1 MEKEFVSSG
10 SLTDFIHSQ
19 IDQFG
24 KRKRKI
30 ERERRSRREN
40 IKEKEENTKVVDA
53 IKFFSNFRF
62 CSTLRN

>member
-1 MEKEFVSSG
+1 MEKVFVSSG

-24 KRKRKI
+24 KRKI

>member
-1 MEKEFVSSG
+1 MEKVFVSSG

-24 KRKRKI
+24 KRKI

-40 IKEKEENTKVVDA
+40 IKEK
-53 IKFFSNFRF
+53 
-62 CSTLRN
+62 

>member
-24 KRKRKI
+24 KRKI